1 MARTTLPFQIDGKQ
15 IDYRLVRRSRQKHI
29 NIRVSH
35 SGEIIISA
43 PMRTGVDKINQAVRQ
58 KARWVESHVLQIRE
72 QRAGIDEL
80 SAFPIDGK
88 IFHVKATL
96 EAQKR
101 NRVIIDPEN
110 MLITAITAGKSREI
124 RIDAIK
130 RALIRLASSRLKP
143 EVQTIAQQVDVSVA
157 RIYLRNQKTRWGS
170 SSAKGN
176 LSLNWRLVMTPPA
189 VRQYLIYHE
198 LAHQLHMNHSPAFWA
213 VLEQWCPEYSGSDK
227 WLKKH
232 SYLLGLFR

>member
-15 IDYRLVRRSRQKHI
+15 TDYRLVRRARQKHI
-29 NIRVSH
+29 NIRISH
-35 SGEIIISA
+35 NGEIIVSA
-43 PMRTGVDKINQAVRQ
+43 PMHTSVNRINQAVRL

-72 QRAGIDEL
+72 QRAGISEL
-80 SAFPIDGK
+80 SAFPIDGR
-88 IFHVKATL
+88 IFQVITTYD
-96 EAQKR
+96 AQKR
-101 NRVIIDPEN
+101 SRVIIDPETR
-110 MLITAITAGKSREI
+110 LVTAITESKSIEI

-130 RALIRLASSRLKP
+130 RALIRLASSKLKP
-143 EVQTIAQQVDVSVA
+143 EVQTLALQVHVSVI

-170 SSAKGN
+170 SSVKGN
-176 LSLNWRLVMTPPA
+176 LSLNWRLVMAPPA
-189 VRQYLIYHE
+189 VKRYLIYHE

-213 VLEQWCPEYSGSDK
+213 VLEQWCPGYKESDG

>member
-15 IDYRLVRRSRQKHI
+15 IDYRLVRRTGQKHI

-35 SGEIIISA
+35 SGEIIVSA
-43 PMRTGVDKINQAVRQ
+43 PMHTGVDRINHAVHL
-58 KARWVESHVLQIRE
+58 KARWVEFHVLQIRE
-72 QRAGIDEL
+72 QRAGIGEL

-88 IFHVKATL
+88 IFHVKTTYS
-96 EAQKR
+96 AQKR
-101 NRVIIDPEN
+101 NRVIIDPDN
-110 MLITAITAGKSREI
+110 MLVTTRTASKSRET
-124 RIDAIK
+124 RIEAIK
-130 RALIRLASSRLKP
+130 QALIRLASSRLKP
-143 EVQTIAQQVDVSVA
+143 EVLTLAQQIHVSVA

-170 SSAKGN
+170 SSIKGN
-176 LSLNWRLVMTPPA
+176 LSLNWRLVMAPPA
-189 VRQYLIYHE
+189 VKRYLIYHE

-213 VLEQWCPEYSGSDK
+213 VLEQWCPGYSDSDK